1 MYFLA
6 IQMMVV
12 NKFEACLG
20 QQWVASKPMRLQNQ
34 IISENSTISIYNT
47 CEMNWV
53 NSFAGNGC
61 GPEDLYC
68 TYMAKNRNISGNAS
82 TNCIYNVWSK
92 LSDWLFRWFSES
104 RISAIFPGF
113 LATSGPDVGDLNPKS
128 SNVLKSLIYYVCY
141 EWRISFRSAQPKETT
156 PVSQFWT
163 IRGLYLSQSSTNLN
177 HFWRLS
183 CLKAHAVRIYT
194 MCVCIHGADG
204 VIDIP
209 NNVGNTNFARV
220 IYFCGHQR
228 ANKMGKCGHRL
239 NNFWRFT

>member
-1 MYFLA
+1 
-6 IQMMVV
+6 MVV

-20 QQWVASKPMRLQNQ
+20 QQWVASNPMRLQNQ
-34 IISENSTISIYNT
+34 IISENSDNKYIQQVWNEFSQQFCRKWLWPRGPILHIYGQK
-47 CEMNWV
+47 
-53 NSFAGNGC
+53 S
-61 GPEDLYC
+61 
-68 TYMAKNRNISGNAS
+68 NISGNAS
-82 TNCIYNVWSK
+82 NNCIYNVWSK

-113 LATSGPDVGDLNPKS
+113 LATSGPDVGDLTPKS

-163 IRGLYLSQSSTNLN
+163 MRGLYLSQSSTNLN

-204 VIDIP
+204 VIDFP
-209 NNVGNTNFARV
+209 NKVGNTKFTRV

-228 ANKMGKCGHRL
+228 AKKIG
-239 NNFWRFT
+239 